1 MTLSRRRMQHGKK
14 GRPLSAWQ
22 RPMKVLLA
30 ELNQLKDEQQALK
43 YCLMSTGLLT
53 QGDLARAAGPASED
67 AAAAPIS
74 DPERGATFQRLCRA
88 PHVVRSLA
96 QVLGSDV
103 LHFASASRTASS
115 ACRSVLLMAEVPPVG
130 LFSRLFSSSMQG
142 ASERTVESGGSGP
155 ARCTVPASTGTTGT
169 TGTTMKVPSRGLS
182 RLFGK
187 LWRTED
193 DKSCVVSEVMQLREV
208 LRSIGQTAGATAAF
222 ELCEA
227 CRACN
232 EALRPILPLISQ
244 EAPHIYVSGGSSGIA
259 MDSAERFNPRT
270 GQWETLPSMCIPR
283 RAGATASIGGRFYVL
298 GGVDVPRFM
307 GMDLPWSYEDKY
319 RPECFDPVQNRFIVS
334 LYPIDGLFMFII
346 PNVYSGSAKTMRC
359 PGSPAWVHASMEV
372 EVTARTSCRR
382 VVDEIRARLDPKNG
396 WRDPHNGGPLSLQ
409 GREPKFNHTMMTFS
423 FSGNGA
429 TCSIYGCSESQV
441 FSILDFSTNYC
452 NLRNL
457 YCGSE
462 EGCKPVR
469 YDFITEE
476 VKVTPS
482 LGAGE
487 DKSACIVVT
496 TTGGES
502 MWELLPAMNRPYT
515 HAAAAAL
522 GGHVYVFGGLSF
534 GHVLD
539 QAQRYSHGQWECL
552 DPMPTPRFECTA
564 TATNGRIYVVGG
576 SNICGE
582 ALCCMESYEASSG
595 QWRQLPDMRQ
605 ARYGCAAAA
614 LRGRVFVF
622 GGHGHWENL
631 CDAECYDAELDRWF
645 PLQAMA
651 EPRSHCGRKAG
662 DEHFVGLCELAI
674 VEAAAYH
681 DDGSR
686 MGHLLFQLGRA
697 DPLNSDADEGKTWG
711 GSMLAIEDPYYL
723 WWFEQNYGKI
733 EDRGEIFVHFCKKP
747 EQECGFHGRYGGL
760 IHVDVFRVVTPDEAE
775 RTRWCSVEMKA
786 KMKGLMR
793 FAEADPP
800 ITVPGPP
807 GDVQPGAA
815 GVTGLRQAL
824 EGTPPG
830 GGGTRRPEGEAEDK
844 EELERVAKK
853 KQKKRDAPEEDGS
866 EDSTGRKDYGKVLQ
880 KRKPLS
886 QAESALKLRETKK
899 KKKRKKKREQKAMGR
914 KSTSSSDDS
923 SKDSSDGSVFHMA
936 PLREGIERL
945 KKTHLKRPG
954 RLADL
959 TLQRY
964 RELLLRSTGRGAE
977 EMEEVLP
984 SVGRAYL
991 QQVYFVQHPM
1001 QTLGQ
1006 RTSREMKTLMLVVD
1020 YKNMVPSA
1028 LDVLLQ
1034 RQKALEN
1041 WQQANLLELVD
1052 MEEARSYFTQELK
1065 AAQSQLKSD
1074 QKLQGKGAWRPYRP
1088 AAPWRPSS
1096 QDDTGKAVK
1105 ESQEGDSAPPNVE
1118 SKKGKKGKKGRGK
1131 GRW

>member
-1 MTLSRRRMQHGKK
+1 
-14 GRPLSAWQ
+14 
-22 RPMKVLLA
+22 MKVLLA

-319 RPECFDPVQNRFIVS
+319 RPECFDPVQNR
-334 LYPIDGLFMFII
+334 
-346 PNVYSGSAKTMRC
+346 
-359 PGSPAWVHASMEV
+359 
-372 EVTARTSCRR
+372 
-382 VVDEIRARLDPKNG
+382 
-396 WRDPHNGGPLSLQ
+396 
-409 GREPKFNHTMMTFS
+409 
-423 FSGNGA
+423 
-429 TCSIYGCSESQV
+429 
-441 FSILDFSTNYC
+441 
-452 NLRNL
+452 
-457 YCGSE
+457 
-462 EGCKPVR
+462 
-469 YDFITEE
+469 
-476 VKVTPS
+476 
-482 LGAGE
+482 
-487 DKSACIVVT
+487 
-496 TTGGES
+496 
-502 MWELLPAMNRPYT
+502 WELLPAMNRPYT

-651 EPRSHCGRKAG
+651 EPRSHCGAATAG
-662 DEHFVGLCELAI
+662 GRIYVFG
-674 VEAAAYH
+674 
-681 DDGSR
+681 
-686 MGHLLFQLGRA
+686 GHKNGQDIMTIECL
-697 DPLNSDADEGKTWG
+697 DPDTLTW
-711 GSMLAIEDPYYL
+711 
-723 WWFEQNYGKI
+723 
-733 EDRGEIFVHFCKKP
+733 
-747 EQECGFHGRYGGL
+747 
-760 IHVDVFRVVTPDEAE
+760 
-775 RTRWCSVEMKA
+775 
-786 KMKGLMR
+786 
-793 FAEADPP
+793 
-800 ITVPGPP
+800 
-807 GDVQPGAA
+807 
-815 GVTGLRQAL
+815 
-824 EGTPPG
+824 
-830 GGGTRRPEGEAEDK
+830 
-844 EELERVAKK
+844 
-853 KQKKRDAPEEDGS
+853 
-866 EDSTGRKDYGKVLQ
+866 
-880 KRKPLS
+880 
-886 QAESALKLRETKK
+886 
-899 KKKRKKKREQKAMGR
+899 
-914 KSTSSSDDS
+914 
-923 SKDSSDGSVFHMA
+923 
-936 PLREGIERL
+936 
-945 KKTHLKRPG
+945 
-954 RLADL
+954 
-959 TLQRY
+959 
-964 RELLLRSTGRGAE
+964 
-977 EMEEVLP
+977 EV
-984 SVGRAYL
+984 
-991 QQVYFVQHPM
+991 
-1001 QTLGQ
+1001 
-1006 RTSREMKTLMLVVD
+1006 
-1020 YKNMVPSA
+1020 
-1028 LDVLLQ
+1028 
-1034 RQKALEN
+1034 
-1041 WQQANLLELVD
+1041 
-1052 MEEARSYFTQELK
+1052 
-1065 AAQSQLKSD
+1065 AAQMPKPRSHCMTATVQS
-1074 QKLQGKGAWRPYRP
+1074 
-1088 AAPWRPSS
+1088 
-1096 QDDTGKAVK
+1096 
-1105 ESQEGDSAPPNVE
+1105 
-1118 SKKGKKGKKGRGK
+1118 
-1131 GRW
+1131 